1 MYLQI
6 LSQHVVTNGPIDD
19 LTHVLNLNNM
29 LVVILIPTLYR
40 GIPVILMPNL
50 FRGILYLVL
59 HYSEEFFIQIPN
71 MYSEESFIQI
81 LSECPFLVICYSD
94 FACD

>member
-50 FRGILYLVL
+50 FRGILYLDL
-59 HYSEEFFIQIPN
+59 HYSEKFFIQIPN
-71 MYSEESFIQI
+71 
-81 LSECPFLVICYSD
+81 VYSD
-94 FACD
+94 PLCVSFFSDLLFRFCL